1 MNIRIS
7 DVNIGMEK
15 KRGFKNIIEYLYDEN
30 IPMESKKFYLVVGY
44 VVPVLVLVMITL
56 PFASYGMY
64 VLVTEFAYLFI
75 LAALTYFLWRY
86 GEYKLIS
93 YTLCLVTCF
102 LIFPIFFFVT
112 GYIYNGIPV
121 FLASA
126 VVLTFFVVE
135 GKSVWI
141 ISALELVY
149 YCAMFVFCYRHTDVL
164 SYYFEHNCTFIEK
177 VLNFLFACLVPVL
190 IVSYQTALFNRI
202 KVKKEQS
209 YISIRNSELSK
220 IRFLANMTHE
230 IRNPMNAIVGMN
242 ELILKENLSPGAR
255 EQAEVIKDASAQLLR
270 IVNNILIYSKLD
282 SNKWEAVPVKYSFKE
297 LMREV
302 IDNVSRG
309 MQEQGADFYVF
320 IDHTIPAYLFG
331 DIQGVKQ
338 IFMYLLYNSIQQTQ
352 RRSMSLEI
360 HSEKITEEHM
370 IRLKCRIAET
380 GSGMP
385 EEDVDSLLGAFNKY
399 DSRRNATLKGLGLE
413 ISICNALLA
422 MMGGFLKIESVVG
435 VGTAIIFEFEN
446 YVIDDTPMLSVDD
459 SIEKRVLVYLH
470 DRDEESV
477 WKKLMEDIRISPV
490 YAAGPVAFRN
500 EIENRR
506 YTHIFLWEKDYET
519 LYEILRQT
527 MCEDIAYVITDYNHV
542 YRDFGNCRILRKPL
556 SCLNI
561 IDILNGEWDQNEYT
575 RKKKTEKVVFP
586 SARVLVVDDSL
597 VNQKV
602 ICSLLDNFE
611 VTAKTASSGPA
622 CIELL
627 RDEEFDLILLDQMM
641 PEMDG
646 IDTLHRIKKMA
657 GRNSRIPILCITAEL
672 GRDVGERL
680 IDEGFDDYIA
690 KPIKDYHLGRL
701 LRQYLPNDMAI
712 VVTDEQETGENT
724 TVIKNAEPELTGDVL
739 YIDVPKGI
747 DNVGGSEEVY
757 MIVLNTYYN
766 EGLDKWKSIP
776 MQYMSGDI
784 SLFTTT
790 VHALKSSSASIGA
803 AIISER
809 FKKLEFAGKENNR
822 KYIEENLESCLD
834 DFGKLLE
841 RVKELLIS
849 RGAFEGEAEEGSDIN
864 GLDEVKLDLDLIRD
878 LQQSLNNVNLKKC
891 EEIIDKLSGVNYGS
905 DANKLIKQIKDAYEM
920 FDYHKVKEL
929 LVNMLDETDK

>member
-1 MNIRIS
+1 MNT
-7 DVNIGMEK
+7 EK
-15 KRGFKNIIEYLYDEN
+15 SRKFKNIIEYLYDEN

-44 VVPVLVLVMITL
+44 VIPVLVLVMITV
-56 PFASYGMY
+56 PFAGYGMY
-64 VLVTEFAYLFI
+64 VLITEFAYLFI
-75 LAALTYFLWRY
+75 LSALTYFLIRY
-86 GEYKLIS
+86 EEYKLIS
-93 YTLCLVTCF
+93 YTLCFITCF
-102 LIFPIFFFVT
+102 LIFPLFFFVT

-121 FLASA
+121 FLTSA
-126 VVLTFFVVE
+126 VVLTFFLVD
-135 GKSVWI
+135 GKSVWVI
-141 ISALELVY
+141 TALELVY
-149 YCAMFVFCYRHTDVL
+149 YCAMLVFCYHHTDML
-164 SYYFEHNCTFIEK
+164 NYYFVKNCTFVEK
-177 VLNFLFACLVPVL
+177 VLNFLFACLVPIL

-242 ELILKENLSPGAR
+242 ELILKENLTPGAR
-255 EQAEVIKDASAQLLR
+255 EQAEVIKDASTQLLR

-302 IDNVSRG
+302 IDNVSRM

-320 IDHTIPAYLFG
+320 IDHNIPAFLFG

-360 HSEKITEEHM
+360 RSEKITDEHM

-385 EEDVDSLLGAFNKY
+385 EADVDSLLGAFNKY

-446 YVIDDTPMLSVDD
+446 YVIDDTPMLAVNE

-470 DRDEESV
+470 DKDAESV

-506 YTHIFLWEKDYET
+506 YTHIFLWEKDHES
-519 LYEILRQT
+519 LNEILKQT
-527 MCEDIAYVITDYNHV
+527 MCEDIAYVITDFDHV
-542 YRDFGNCRILRKPL
+542 YRDFGNCRIIRKPL

-561 IDILNGEWDQNEYT
+561 IDVLNGEWDQNEYT
-575 RKKKTEKVVFP
+575 RKKKSEKVVFP
-586 SARVLVVDDSL
+586 EARVLVVDDSL

-611 VTAKTASSGPA
+611 VTAKTASSGA
-622 CIELL
+622 VCIELL
-627 RDEEFDLILLDQMM
+627 RDEDFDLILLDQMM

-646 IDTLHRIKKMA
+646 IDTLHRIKKMV
-657 GRNSRIPILCITAEL
+657 GRNSRIPVLCITAEL

-690 KPIKDYHLGRL
+690 KPVKDYHLGRL
-701 LRQYLPNDMAI
+701 LRQYLPNDMAV
-712 VVTDEQETGENT
+712 VVTDEQEQEEQQPDNVKGSVSEE
-724 TVIKNAEPELTGDVL
+724 AEDVL
-739 YIDVPKGI
+739 FIDTRKGI
-747 DNVGGSEEVY
+747 ENVGGSEDVY
-757 MIVLNTYYN
+757 LIVLNTYYN
-766 EGLDKWKSIP
+766 EGIDKWRAIP
-776 MQYMSGDI
+776 EQFMSGDI
-784 SLFTTT
+784 SLFTTN

-803 AIISER
+803 SVISEK
-809 FKKLEFAGKENNR
+809 FKKLEFAGKENDR
-822 KYIEENLESCLD
+822 RYIEENLDGCLS
-834 DFGKLLE
+834 DFKKLLE
-841 RVKELLIS
+841 RVMELLIS
-849 RGAFEGEAEEGSDIN
+849 KGALEEPDETGPDI
-864 GLDEVKLDLDLIRD
+864 ESKEEEKLDPDMIRD

-891 EEIIDKLSGVNYGS
+891 EEMIDELASANYGG
-905 DANKLIKQIKDAYEM
+905 DLNKLIKEIKDSYEM

-929 LVNMLDETDK
+929 LAGLLDKID